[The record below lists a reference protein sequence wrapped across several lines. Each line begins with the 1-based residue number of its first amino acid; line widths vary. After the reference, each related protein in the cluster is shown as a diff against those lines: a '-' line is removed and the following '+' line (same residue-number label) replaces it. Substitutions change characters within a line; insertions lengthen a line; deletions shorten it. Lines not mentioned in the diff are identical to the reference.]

1 MCYLPCINRRAA
13 RAGGSIHFLLPH
25 YHDHVAFRF
34 LRAALHR
41 SYTLGDLTDLTGAA
55 PLDGKRIVVTGA
67 SSGVGEATAHAF
79 AAAGA
84 HVTLIARTEETLADV
99 VAEIHNFGGSADYL
113 VGDLSTE
120 PGVAAIVEAV
130 RAAGIPDV
138 VVNNAG
144 RSIRRRVLDAT
155 DRFHDFQRTMAINY
169 FGPVQLTL
177 GLLPAMVER
186 GSGQFINVA
195 TWGVASG
202 SMPKFAAYAASKA
215 AIATFGRSLA
225 SELDGTGVAV
235 STIYFPLIR
244 TPMIA
249 PTADYDKAP
258 ALTSDE
264 AAEWILHAARH
275 RPLEVMPRYAKI
287 LRSFTAVS
295 APVSDGLVAK
305 SFI

>member
-1 MCYLPCINRRAA
+1 MAA
-13 RAGGSIHFLLPH
+13 ASLQ
-25 YHDHVAFRF
+25 
-34 LRAALHR
+34 R
-41 SYTLGDLTDLTGAA
+41 SFTIGDLTDLTGAR
-55 PLDGKRIVVTGA
+55 PLDGRSVVVTGA

-84 HVTLIARTEETLADV
+84 HVTLIARTEGPLAAV
-99 VAEIHNFGGSADYL
+99 TTEIRDFGGAAEYL
-113 VGDLSTE
+113 VGDLSSE
-120 PGVAAIVEAV
+120 DGVDALLAAIG
-130 RAAGIPDV
+130 AGGLPDI

-144 RSIRRRVLDAT
+144 RSIRRRVLDST
-155 DRFHDFQRTMAINY
+155 DRLHDFQRTMAINY

-202 SMPKFAAYAASKA
+202 AMPKFAAYAASKA
-215 AIATFGRSLA
+215 ALATFGRSLA
-225 SELDGTGVAV
+225 AELDDSGVAV

-249 PTADYDKAP
+249 PTADYDSQP

-275 RPLEVMPRYAKI
+275 RPLEVMPRYAKV
-287 LRSFTAVS
+287 LRSIAAVS

>member
-1 MCYLPCINRRAA
+1 MAA
-13 RAGGSIHFLLPH
+13 ASLQ
-25 YHDHVAFRF
+25 
-34 LRAALHR
+34 R
-41 SYTLGDLTDLTGAA
+41 SFTIGDLTDLTGAR
-55 PLDGKRIVVTGA
+55 PLDGRSVVVTGA

-84 HVTLIARTEETLADV
+84 HVTLIARTEGPLAAV
-99 VAEIHNFGGSADYL
+99 TTEIRDFGGAAEYL
-113 VGDLSTE
+113 VGDLSSE
-120 PGVAAIVEAV
+120 DGVDALLAAIG
-130 RAAGIPDV
+130 AGGLPDI

-155 DRFHDFQRTMAINY
+155 DRLHDFQRTMAINY

-202 SMPKFAAYAASKA
+202 AMPKFAAYAASKA
-215 AIATFGRSLA
+215 ALATFGRSLA
-225 SELDGTGVAV
+225 AELDDSGVAV

-249 PTADYDKAP
+249 PTADYDSQP

-275 RPLEVMPRYAKI
+275 RPLEVMPRYAKV
-287 LRSFTAVS
+287 LRSIAAVS
-295 APVSDGLVAK
+295 APASDGLVAK

>member
-1 MCYLPCINRRAA
+1 M
-13 RAGGSIHFLLPH
+13 
-25 YHDHVAFRF
+25 AFR
-34 LRAALHR
+34 LLNSLTRPVTDRVTAAGLQR
-41 SYTLGDLTDLTGAA
+41 SFTIGDLTDLVGTRA
-55 PLDGKRIVVTGA
+55 LDGRSVVVTGA

-84 HVTLIARTEETLADV
+84 RVTLIARTEEPLAAVTAEIRDFGGTAEYLTGDLSNEDGVNAVLADV
-99 VAEIHNFGGSADYL
+99 VAA
-113 VGDLSTE
+113 
-120 PGVAAIVEAV
+120 GV
-130 RAAGIPDV
+130 PDI

-155 DRFHDFQRTMAINY
+155 DRLHDFQRTMAINY

-186 GSGQFINVA
+186 GHGQFINVA

-215 AIATFGRSLA
+215 ALATFGRSLA
-225 SELDGTGVAV
+225 AELDGSGVAV

-249 PTADYDKAP
+249 PTADYDSQP

-275 RPLEVMPRYAKI
+275 RPLEVMPRYAKV
-287 LRSFTAVS
+287 LRSITAMS
-295 APVSDGLVAK
+295 APASDGLVAK

>member
-1 MCYLPCINRRAA
+1 MTDRVTAA
-13 RAGGSIHFLLPH
+13 GLQ
-25 YHDHVAFRF
+25 
-34 LRAALHR
+34 R
-41 SYTLGDLTDLTGAA
+41 SFTIGDLTDLVGTRA
-55 PLDGKRIVVTGA
+55 LDGRSVVVTGA

-84 HVTLIARTEETLADV
+84 RVTLIARTEEPLAAVTAEIRDFGGTAEYLTGDLSNEDGVNAVLADV
-99 VAEIHNFGGSADYL
+99 VAA
-113 VGDLSTE
+113 
-120 PGVAAIVEAV
+120 GV
-130 RAAGIPDV
+130 PDI

-155 DRFHDFQRTMAINY
+155 DRLHDFQRTMAINY

-186 GSGQFINVA
+186 GHGQFINVA

-215 AIATFGRSLA
+215 ALATFGRSLA
-225 SELDGTGVAV
+225 AELDGSGVAV

-249 PTADYDKAP
+249 PTADYDSQP

-275 RPLEVMPRYAKI
+275 RPLEVMPRYAKV
-287 LRSFTAVS
+287 LRSITAMS
-295 APVSDGLVAK
+295 APASDGLVAK

>member
-1 MCYLPCINRRAA
+1 M
-13 RAGGSIHFLLPH
+13 
-25 YHDHVAFRF
+25 AFR
-34 LRAALHR
+34 LLNSLTRPVTDRVTAAGLQR
-41 SYTLGDLTDLTGAA
+41 SFTIGDLTDLVGTRA
-55 PLDGKRIVVTGA
+55 LDGRSVVVTGA

-84 HVTLIARTEETLADV
+84 RVTLIARTEEPLAAVTAEIRDFGGTAEYLTGDLSNEDGVNSVLADV
-99 VAEIHNFGGSADYL
+99 VAA
-113 VGDLSTE
+113 
-120 PGVAAIVEAV
+120 GV
-130 RAAGIPDV
+130 PDI

-155 DRFHDFQRTMAINY
+155 DRLHDFQRTMAINY

-186 GSGQFINVA
+186 GHGQFINVA

-215 AIATFGRSLA
+215 ALATFGRSLA
-225 SELDGTGVAV
+225 AELDGSGVAV

-249 PTADYDKAP
+249 PTADYDSQP

-275 RPLEVMPRYAKI
+275 RPLEVMPRYAKV
-287 LRSFTAVS
+287 LRSITAMS
-295 APVSDGLVAK
+295 APASDGLVAK